1 MEPASSSTRTI
12 CPSMTR
18 TSVSETTTDVKYR
31 ILKKG
36 FKLTIYRNSYIK
48 LLYSFREMLM
58 IHSVSH
64 VFDANLKTIIFI
76 TIIHVARS

>member
-1 MEPASSSTRTI
+1 
-12 CPSMTR
+12 MTR

-64 VFDANLKTIIFI
+64 VFDANLKTIII
-76 TIIHVARS
+76 IIIIHVAQFLTKFKFFI